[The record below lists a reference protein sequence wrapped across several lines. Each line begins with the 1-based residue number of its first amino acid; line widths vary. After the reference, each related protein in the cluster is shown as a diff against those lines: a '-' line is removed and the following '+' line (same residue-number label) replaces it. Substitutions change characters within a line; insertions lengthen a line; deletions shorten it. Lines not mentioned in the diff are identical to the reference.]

1 MFAFQSVH
9 SSHFSCHFLFH
20 FLDHSDH
27 SSAKQPKM
35 IWKWSQKWAKNGPKM
50 ATVNNPIIQ
59 HAVQG
64 MHSCRHCIF
73 KHPHFKQSKREV
85 TCVTKRVLECLYY
98 NSFKLSKRWDKP
110 PRKPQI
116 CCRDKPGPTPLFV
129 PGHYSIKWWWW
140 AAKKKN
146 RQEACS
152 TLHKNIKQL
161 TGCPVGSGTMQK
173 LKTNPCQ
180 AFIMHRHANHD
191 ST

>member
-1 MFAFQSVH
+1 MQFWTVSLKKVVKRCVFKRGTLWRFEPTWTGSVRFSSEQFYNPGNDWTGLKVQFFSGSVQS
-9 SSHFSCHFLFH
+9 SCQFF
-20 FLDHSDH
+20 
-27 SSAKQPKM
+27 P
-35 IWKWSQKWAKNGPKM
+35 
-50 ATVNNPIIQ
+50 
-59 HAVQG
+59 VQWTG
-64 MHSCRHCIF
+64 LLNTN
-73 KHPHFKQSKREV
+73 K
-85 TCVTKRVLECLYY
+85 
-98 NSFKLSKRWDKP
+98 SFKLSKRWDKL

-129 PGHYSIKWWWW
+129 LGHHSIKWWWQ

-146 RQEACS
+146 RQEAYS